1 VILLKMVPEEY
12 PQKKLASNLE
22 ALSSYLTPLYNFIL
36 Q

>member
-22 ALSSYLTPLYNFIL
+22 ALSSYASV
-36 Q
+36 